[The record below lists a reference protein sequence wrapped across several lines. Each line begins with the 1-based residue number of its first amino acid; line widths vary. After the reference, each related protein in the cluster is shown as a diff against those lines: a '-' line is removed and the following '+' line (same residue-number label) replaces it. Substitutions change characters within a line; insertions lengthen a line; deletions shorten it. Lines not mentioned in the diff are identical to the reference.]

1 MKIKYTSHAM
11 ERMKLRQI
19 TDKMVE
25 ETIFNPEKISEGY
38 SNRKLA
44 YRTYKE
50 GLLKIVYTEKQ
61 NEIIVISTIWEKR
74 WKVWE

>member
-50 GLLKIVYTEKQ
+50 GL
-61 NEIIVISTIWEKR
+61 
-74 WKVWE
+74 